1 MLPSRWMKV
10 SRRRVPL
17 VTFFLVGTILLL
29 APVIPMKD
37 SSKTMIVLSPTSSEG
52 TTTVSLQG
60 NSSVEFKLLDISFQL
75 PQSKSA
81 CQSQGQDEPC
91 WSNAILSG
99 NYYVNASS
107 PLSSLYVSVN
117 GVDNGG
123 MEWNLVSPW
132 FTHTYCSG
140 GPGQNCTTIVSPNTN
155 LLTTRN
161 DSFSIDVP
169 SGANGNPTFSA
180 GENYSIVLVASF
192 EDGSKATTSLSV
204 MAVSASG
211 MPANWYVLPLSLL
224 VVSLAAVV
232 LVVFLLRR
240 RVASSSVS
248 VTAPVKLT

>member
-1 MLPSRWMKV
+1 MLPSIWMKV
-10 SRRRVPL
+10 SRRRAAL
-17 VTFFLVGTILLL
+17 VTGFFVATILLL
-29 APVIPMKD
+29 ASVLPMKD
-37 SSKTMIVLSPTSSEG
+37 TSKTVMILAPASSIG

-60 NSSVEFKLLDISFQL
+60 NSFVEFKLLDISFQL

-99 NYYVNASS
+99 NYYANASS

-140 GPGQNCTTIVSPNTN
+140 GPGQNCTTIVSPNDN
-155 LLTTRN
+155 LVTTRN
-161 DSFSIDVP
+161 DSFSINVP

-204 MAVSASG
+204 MAVNASG
-211 MPANWYVLPLSLL
+211 MPANWYILPLSLL

-232 LVVFLLRR
+232 LIVLLLRR
-240 RVASSSVS
+240 RIAPSSESLPPS
-248 VTAPVKLT
+248 GKPT